1 MKLKPDIKAMA
12 YFGKESSK
20 EIVSWTH
27 QKNMRG
33 REIREQ
39 QEGLGKEKTKTTEI
53 VKPQGF
59 SQKHQINTNAYLT
72 AAICFK
78 INY

>member
-1 MKLKPDIKAMA
+1 MA
-12 YFGKESSK
+12 YIGKENSK
-20 EIVSWTH
+20 EFVSRKH
-27 QKNMRG
+27 QKNTRE

-39 QEGLGKEKTKTTEI
+39 KGGLGKEKTKTSE
-53 VKPQGF
+53 VEKPQGL